1 MNRVLIVEDD
11 RVLAETLQY
20 NLNRQDYCAEIVCS
34 LAEAEA
40 VRQRACKT
48 KNCEKAFRL
57 LILDV
62 NLPDGES

>member
-11 RVLAETLQY
+11 RVLAETPQY

-40 VRQRACKT
+40 VRRRACKQ
-48 KNCEKAFRL
+48 KELRKSFSAVDFRCESA
-57 LILDV
+57 
-62 NLPDGES
+62 